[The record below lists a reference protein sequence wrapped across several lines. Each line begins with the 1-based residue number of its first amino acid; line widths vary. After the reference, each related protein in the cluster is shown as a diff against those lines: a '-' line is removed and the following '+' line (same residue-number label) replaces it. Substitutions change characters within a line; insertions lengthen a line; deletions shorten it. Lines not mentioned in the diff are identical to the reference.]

1 MTDTIVDA
9 PAPVADV
16 PSTPVEAPAQDTP
29 VSTPTDTPSS
39 DTPADQN
46 SAIDVLDGMNP
57 DELTAIIEEAMRPRP
72 TEPVSFPADTAK
84 KDEVPPV
91 TTADPNDLWSEIDRL
106 NEDLKWKIS
115 LEAEME
121 TMREDLESEKQN
133 SQLIENTWSA
143 LVTALP
149 DLQSVLES
157 FVKKWEDGKIS
168 YDESV
173 IPTHFKAENRKR
185 VVEHPVV
192 WPLVLALEKWEEINV
207 PEFVKALTAARQKSL
222 PRTADAEKSVT
233 TAPEAQQNTPANL
246 LMKGKRTISIT

>member
-1 MTDTIVDA
+1 MTDTTVDT

-16 PSTPVEAPAQDTP
+16 PSTPVEATTPDIPATVTNDT
-29 VSTPTDTPSS
+29 TPSS
-39 DTPADQN
+39 
-46 SAIDVLDGMNP
+46 SIDILDGMNP
-57 DELTAIIEEAMRPRP
+57 EELTAIIEEAMKPRP
-72 TEPVSFPADTAK
+72 TEPVSFPADTVK
-84 KDEVPPV
+84 KDTIPPE
-91 TTADPNDLWSEIDRL
+91 TTPESDTLWSEIDRL
-106 NEDLKWKIS
+106 NEEVKGKIG
-115 LEAEME
+115 LEAELE
-121 TMREDLESEKQN
+121 TMRDELETEKQN
-133 SQLIENTWSA
+133 SQLIESTWSA

-168 YDESV
+168 YDETV

-233 TAPEAQQNTPANL
+233 TAPEASTNNPANL
-246 LMKGKRTISIT
+246 LMKGKRTISFT